1 MQSDTN
7 ETPVNGQRRS
17 IRLPGYDY
25 SQQGV
30 YFITVCAERK
40 TCLFGH
46 IYAGQMICNEAGIML
61 HTQWQSLPERFP
73 GLRLD
78 ECIVM
83 PNHFH
88 AILVLDASAQSVGV
102 GQIVGAWKSLT
113 TNGYI
118 DGVRTAGWPTF
129 PRRLWQR
136 NYWEH
141 IVRSDE
147 ALVNI
152 REYITSNP
160 ADWENDVEHP

>member
-1 MQSDTN
+1 MQSHTN
-7 ETPVNGQRRS
+7 ETAFNGQRHS

-30 YFITVCAERK
+30 YFVTVCAERK

-46 IYAGQMICNEAGIML
+46 IHADQMICNEAGIMI
-61 HTQWQSLPERFP
+61 HTQWLSLPERFP
-73 GLRLD
+73 GLKLD

-88 AILVLDASAQSVGV
+88 ALLILNIPSQTV
-102 GQIVGAWKSLT
+102 GQIIGAWKSLT
-113 TNGYI
+113 TNSYI
-118 DGVRTAGWPTF
+118 DGVHTAGWPPF

-152 REYITSNP
+152 REYIASNP
-160 ADWENDVEHP
+160 AHWEKDVEHP

>member
-1 MQSDTN
+1 MQSYRN
-7 ETPVNGQRRS
+7 EADNNCQRRS
-17 IRLPGYDY
+17 LRLPGYDY

-30 YFITVCAERK
+30 YFITVCVERK
-40 TCLFGH
+40 TCLFGR
-46 IYAGQMICNEAGIML
+46 IQAGQMVCNEAGVMI
-61 HTQWQSLPERFP
+61 HTQWESLPQRFP

-88 AILVLDASAQSVGV
+88 ALLILDAIAQSVGV

-113 TNGYI
+113 TNFYI
-118 DGVRTAGWPTF
+118 DGVRTAGWPPF

-152 REYITSNP
+152 REYIASNP
-160 ADWENDVEHP
+160 AHWEKDVEHP

>member
-1 MQSDTN
+1 MQSRTK
-7 ETPVNGQRRS
+7 ETAFDGQRRS

-30 YFITVCAERK
+30 YFVTVCCERK
-40 TCLFGH
+40 TCLFGRIH
-46 IYAGQMICNEAGIML
+46 ADQMICNEAGKMVRI
-61 HTQWQSLPERFP
+61 QWLSLPNRFP

-78 ECIVM
+78 ECVVM

-88 AILVLDASAQSVGV
+88 ALLILDAKSQTV

-113 TNGYI
+113 TNCYI
-118 DGVRTAGWPTF
+118 DGVRAAGWPPF

-147 ALVNI
+147 ALVNV
-152 REYITSNP
+152 RDYITSNP
-160 ADWENDVEHP
+160 AHWEKDGERP